1 MLSKKRKMNIRVMT
15 RQKRVHLSGKRI
27 ARRSLGTLLSFCLLM
42 TMLSPSVFAEET
54 VNPEHQNHEGNWTA
68 WSYDD
73 SLPDSNGNYYLTE
86 NVNLSET
93 WKAPENIVLCLNGYT
108 IRGRGKDRVIL
119 SEDSSLTLTGC
130 GDKNGVIT
138 GGNAGFGGGI
148 YAKNCNLNL
157 YNCTISGNNAS
168 LTGGGVCVSGGTF
181 NMYDGTV
188 ITNNNAQYGGGVYI
202 GVDFDNKSCFN
213 LYSGTISDNV
223 ATQKGGGIADTQYS
237 EIKLIGGS
245 IIGNKTNGLGGGIY
259 SGSKGYEFS
268 GSTVIKDN
276 VCGDSASNVYCN
288 NEINLEGD
296 GDIYKYRIN
305 IADGFGNYDKEP
317 IGIDVRNVENPFTVN
332 WSRAMGSNSAGYSEY
347 FTSEREGYIVSMKD
361 DGELYLVTSSGNGTN
376 TGATTR
382 SSGGTGSRATYK
394 LTFVYNPTYSV
405 TGSGKPDV
413 VKTYSRGT
421 KVDLTEVD
429 GSVVWYTDAGL
440 TTPVTEVV
448 MNSDITVYTETT
460 IEGSV
465 GGEETAV
472 PELFAGDDSSHDAYV
487 IGYSDGTV
495 RPAANITRAE
505 TAIIFFRLLN
515 DNVRAGN
522 LTQDND
528 FSDVYDNMASNTAIS
543 TLVKLG
549 ILKGRTETTF
559 DPNAPV
565 TRAEFA
571 AICTRFDTDTE
582 VNARSVFTDISG
594 HWAEADIERAVALGW
609 IQGYGDGTFGP
620 DQYITRAQA
629 ITIINRILCRIPETE
644 DDMLDDKVT
653 WTDNPKDAWYYIAVE
668 EATNSHTLHKDDG
681 VHEKWDELKAN
692 PDWTSYQ

>member
-1 MLSKKRKMNIRVMT
+1 
-15 RQKRVHLSGKRI
+15 
-27 ARRSLGTLLSFCLLM
+27 
-42 TMLSPSVFAEET
+42 
-54 VNPEHQNHEGNWTA
+54 
-68 WSYDD
+68 
-73 SLPDSNGNYYLTE
+73 
-86 NVNLSET
+86 
-93 WKAPENIVLCLNGYT
+93 
-108 IRGRGKDRVIL
+108 
-119 SEDSSLTLTGC
+119 
-130 GDKNGVIT
+130 
-138 GGNAGFGGGI
+138 
-148 YAKNCNLNL
+148 
-157 YNCTISGNNAS
+157 
-168 LTGGGVCVSGGTF
+168 
-181 NMYDGTV
+181 
-188 ITNNNAQYGGGVYI
+188 
-202 GVDFDNKSCFN
+202 
-213 LYSGTISDNV
+213 
-223 ATQKGGGIADTQYS
+223 
-237 EIKLIGGS
+237 
-245 IIGNKTNGLGGGIY
+245 
-259 SGSKGYEFS
+259 
-268 GSTVIKDN
+268 
-276 VCGDSASNVYCN
+276 
-288 NEINLEGD
+288 
-296 GDIYKYRIN
+296 
-305 IADGFGNYDKEP
+305 
-317 IGIDVRNVENPFTVN
+317 
-332 WSRAMGSNSAGYSEY
+332 
-347 FTSEREGYIVSMKD
+347 
-361 DGELYLVTSSGNGTN
+361 
-376 TGATTR
+376 
-382 SSGGTGSRATYK
+382 
-394 LTFVYNPTYSV
+394 
-405 TGSGKPDV
+405 V

-515 DNVRAGN
+515 DNVRASN
-522 LTQDND
+522 LTKDND

-559 DPNAPV
+559 DPNAPI

-609 IQGYGDGTFGP
+609 IQGYGDGAFGP

-629 ITIINRILCRIPETE
+629 ITIINRVLCRIPETE